1 MKFWRKLFN
10 PFIALVAIQLAWL
23 LVVLV
28 WIRWFVSSHQRLRE
42 LAEKYSPELLHGTI
56 DWVLLAEGLVLLVL
70 ILGGVY
76 VIFIYWRRQAAL
88 YREQKK
94 FISQVTHELKSPL
107 ASLQLHLETIRLR
120 HPSPEQLEG
129 FVSTMLADTQRLHG
143 LINNLLTANRLELK
157 APRLALRKAD
167 LSVFIRKYF
176 DQQGPTLPPDTRLNL
191 ELQEGLV
198 SRFEAE
204 SLEVVLRNLLENALF
219 YSDPPADISVRLSGD
234 KHHCRLII
242 SDRGRGLAP
251 QEQKKV
257 FRIFYRANR
266 GSERVPGTGL
276 GLFIA
281 RAIIRRHR
289 GKIWLNSPGPGQG
302 TSVHIQ
308 LPRVLENL

>member
-1 MKFWRKLFN
+1 MKFWKKIFN
-10 PFIALVAIQLAWL
+10 PLMALIAIQLAWL

-42 LAEKYSPELLHGTI
+42 LAEKYSPELLHGSV
-56 DWVLLAEGLVLLVL
+56 DWLLLAEGLILLVL

-107 ASLQLHLETIRLR
+107 ASIQLHLETIRLR
-120 HPSPEQLEG
+120 QPPPEKLDA
-129 FVSTMLADTQRLHG
+129 FVTTMLADTQRLHG

-157 APRLALRKAD
+157 APRLTLRRAD
-167 LSVFIRKYF
+167 LSAFVANYF
-176 DQQGPTLPPDTRLNL
+176 TQQSASLPAGTKFSLDVKKGLFSPF
-191 ELQEGLV
+191 EG
-198 SRFEAE
+198 E
-204 SLEVVLRNLLENALF
+204 SLEIVLRNLLENALL
-219 YSDPPADISVRLSGD
+219 YSDPPADIAVSLQGEKNHCHLRLRD
-234 KHHCRLII
+234 Q
-242 SDRGRGLAP
+242 GRGLDAP
-251 QEQKKV
+251 ELKKV

-266 GSERVPGTGL
+266 GNERVPGTGL

-289 GKIWLNSPGPGQG
+289 GKIWLESAGPGRG
-302 TSVHIQ
+302 TCVHIL
-308 LPRVLENL
+308 LPRISEPS